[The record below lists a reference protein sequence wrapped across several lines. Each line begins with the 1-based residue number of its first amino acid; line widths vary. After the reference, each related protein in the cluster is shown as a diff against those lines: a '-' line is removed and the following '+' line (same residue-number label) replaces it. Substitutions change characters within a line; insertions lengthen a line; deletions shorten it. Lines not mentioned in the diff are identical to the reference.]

1 MGSMLTTMSYSV
13 CYKNSVLV
21 GSLFCR
27 YFLPLSRK
35 VYRGVGCSFYCQHAT
50 LKYTNVMRF
59 HYQWYACT
67 VEKIFYQTI
76 QNQKAKQNQD
86 EQPNRAK
93 RRGEGGE
100 FFIPSK
106 NGLSNNARWIDL
118 HQISHYTYRRSFLR
132 SLRNSAMGPYTNT

>member
-118 HQISHYTYRRSFLR
+118 HQISHYHTLPPKCLPIPISVYIIKH
-132 SLRNSAMGPYTNT
+132 AC